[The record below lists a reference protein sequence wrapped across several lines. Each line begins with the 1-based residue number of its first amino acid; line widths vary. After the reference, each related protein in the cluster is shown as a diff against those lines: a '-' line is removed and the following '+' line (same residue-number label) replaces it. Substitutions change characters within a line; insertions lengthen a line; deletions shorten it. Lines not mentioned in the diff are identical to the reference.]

1 MNLPNI
7 LAVDASAGVC
17 SVALRYGRYE
27 HCLVSRTPRAHAQ
40 EILPM
45 MNVLLTE
52 AKGSLQGIDAMAY
65 GAGPGS
71 FTGLRIA
78 LGFVQGLA
86 FGLGCPV
93 VPVCS
98 LQALSVTYRQVHPE
112 SERIVSILDA
122 RMSELYWAE
131 YVSDNDQWVT
141 RQPPMLSSVETVQE
155 YIESLSASDK
165 ASLHLVGPGVEL
177 LSSCE
182 AIISSDKNC
191 EPTASAV
198 LELASHAYLAG
209 GGIPVTDA
217 ELNYLRNSVSWNKR
231 RRVRTQP
238 I

>member
-7 LAVDASAGVC
+7 LAVDASASMC

-27 HCLVSRTPRAHAQ
+27 RCLVSRTPRAHAQ

-45 MNVLLTE
+45 MNVLLEE
-52 AKGSLQGIDAMAY
+52 ANGSLQGIDALAY

-98 LQALSVTYRQVHPE
+98 LQALAATYRQSQPE
-112 SERIVSILDA
+112 SEHIMSILDA

-131 YVSDNDQWVT
+131 YAHNGDQWIT
-141 RQPPMLSSVETVQE
+141 RHPATLSPLETVQE
-155 YIESLSASDK
+155 QLQTRSASDK
-165 ASLHLVGPGVEL
+165 ASLHLVGSGVGL

-182 AIISSDKNC
+182 AMHFDKDC
-191 EPTASAV
+191 EPSASAV
-198 LELASHAYLAG
+198 LELANHSYLASRG
-209 GGIPVTDA
+209 LPVIDA

-238 I
+238 L